1 MADLTTHSLVVA
13 GTEPSFVAA
22 AVADTAEVGKGV
34 FAVYRNAD
42 AVNTKTVT
50 ITVDGNTAYGQPNP
64 EPAVTVPTE
73 GEAWIP
79 LTYAAYRNENGRA
92 ELAVS
97 GTGGATDVTVA
108 VVKVV

>member
-1 MADLTTHSLVVA
+1 MADLTTNTLVVA
-13 GTEPSFVAA
+13 GTEPSFEAA

-42 AVNTKTVT
+42 AVNDKTVT
-50 ITVDGNTAYGQPNP
+50 ITVAGNTAYGQANP
-64 EPAVTVPTE
+64 DPAITVPAS
-73 GEAWIP
+73 GEVWIP

-97 GTGGATDVTVA
+97 GTGDAADVTVA